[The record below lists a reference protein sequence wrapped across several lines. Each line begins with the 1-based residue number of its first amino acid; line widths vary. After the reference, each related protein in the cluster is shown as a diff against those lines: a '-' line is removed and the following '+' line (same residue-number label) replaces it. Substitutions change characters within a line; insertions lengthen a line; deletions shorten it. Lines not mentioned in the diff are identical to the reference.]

1 MLVVKKI
8 VLLQRVFIKKHLSL
22 KYIHMKF
29 ETTAI
34 HGIRTTDT
42 EVNTWGSTINM
53 ASTFQLKE
61 FGVTQE
67 FEYSRVSNPTRK
79 DFETL
84 IAKLES
90 GKYGFGFSSG
100 MAASTSLF
108 TIFEAGDHFVF
119 GLDIY
124 GGTFRIMKDIFS
136 KFGLEASFVDTTDL
150 ENIRKAIK
158 PNTKG
163 IFIETPSNPLLDV
176 TDIRG
181 TVAIA
186 KEYGLLTIV
195 DNTFLSPYLQRPLE
209 LGADIVVHSATK
221 YLSGHN
227 DIIAGAIVVNDAT
240 LAEKI
245 SFAQVAI
252 GALISPF
259 DSWLLVRS
267 IKTLKVRMDYA
278 QSNTLKLI
286 EFLQHHPAVEK
297 VYYPTLENNK
307 GKAIQESQ
315 ASGAGAVFSF
325 VMKDVAKVKTFFES
339 LKVALFAVSLGG
351 VETLVTHP
359 STHTHTEFPEEE
371 KVARGVTQTLIRVAV
386 GIENIEDLI
395 ADFKQALEK

>member
-1 MLVVKKI
+1 
-8 VLLQRVFIKKHLSL
+8 
-22 KYIHMKF
+22 MKF

-34 HGIRTTDT
+34 HGIRTT
-42 EVNTWGSTINM
+42 EKGVEKWSSSINM
-53 ASTFQLKE
+53 ASTFPLNE

-79 DFETL
+79 EFETL

-90 GKYGFGFSSG
+90 GKHGFGFSSG
-100 MAASTSLF
+100 MAATTSLF

-124 GGTFRIMKDIFS
+124 GGTFRIMKDVFA
-136 KFGLEASFVDTTDL
+136 KFGLEATYVDTTDL
-150 ENIRKAIK
+150 DNIRKAIR

-186 KEYGLLTIV
+186 KEHGLLTIV

-227 DIIAGAIVVNDAT
+227 DIIAGAVVVNDDA

-259 DSWLLVRS
+259 DSWLLIRS

-278 QSNTLKLI
+278 QANTLKLI
-286 EFLQHHPAVEK
+286 EFLQGHPAVEK
-297 VYYPTLENNK
+297 VYYPTLPSNK

-315 ASGAGAVFSF
+315 ALGAGAVFSF
-325 VMKDVAKVKTFFES
+325 VMKDEKKVKTFFEA
-339 LKVALFAVSLGG
+339 LRVALFAVSLGG

-371 KVARGVTQTLIRVAV
+371 KVARGVTQTLVRVAV
-386 GIENIEDLI
+386 GIEHIDDLI

>member
-1 MLVVKKI
+1 
-8 VLLQRVFIKKHLSL
+8 
-22 KYIHMKF
+22 MKF

-136 KFGLEASFVDTTDL
+136 KFSLEASFVDTTDL

-186 KEYGLLTIV
+186 KEHGLLTIV

-351 VETLVTHP
+351 VETVVTHP

>member
-1 MLVVKKI
+1 MQVCKKI

-186 KEYGLLTIV
+186 KEHGLLTIV

>member
-1 MLVVKKI
+1 
-8 VLLQRVFIKKHLSL
+8 
-22 KYIHMKF
+22 MKF

-186 KEYGLLTIV
+186 KEHGLLTIV

-209 LGADIVVHSATK
+209 LGADIIVHSATK

-395 ADFKQALEK
+395 SDFKQALEK

>member
-1 MLVVKKI
+1 
-8 VLLQRVFIKKHLSL
+8 
-22 KYIHMKF
+22 MKF

-227 DIIAGAIVVNDAT
+227 DIIAGAIVVNDVT

-286 EFLQHHPAVEK
+286 EFLHHHPAVEK

>member
-1 MLVVKKI
+1 
-8 VLLQRVFIKKHLSL
+8 
-22 KYIHMKF
+22 MKF

-34 HGIRTTDT
+34 HGIRTT
-42 EVNTWGSTINM
+42 EKGVEKWSSCINM
-53 ASTFQLKE
+53 ASTFPLNE

-79 DFETL
+79 EFETL

-90 GKYGFGFSSG
+90 GKHGFGFSSG
-100 MAASTSLF
+100 MAATTSLF

-124 GGTFRIMKDIFS
+124 GGTFRIMKDVFA
-136 KFGLEASFVDTTDL
+136 KFGLEATYVDTTDL
-150 ENIRKAIK
+150 DNIRKAIR

-186 KEYGLLTIV
+186 KEHGLLTIV
-195 DNTFLSPYLQRPLE
+195 DNTFLPPYLQRPLE

-227 DIIAGAIVVNDAT
+227 DIIAGAVVVNDDT

-259 DSWLLVRS
+259 DSWLLIRS

-278 QSNTLKLI
+278 QANTLKLI
-286 EFLQHHPAVEK
+286 EFLQGHPAVEK
-297 VYYPTLENNK
+297 VYYPTLPSNK

-325 VMKDVAKVKTFFES
+325 VMKDEKKVKTFFEA
-339 LKVALFAVSLGG
+339 LRVALFAVSLGG

-371 KVARGVTQTLIRVAV
+371 KVARGVTQTLVRVAV
-386 GIENIEDLI
+386 GIEHIDDLI

>member
-1 MLVVKKI
+1 
-8 VLLQRVFIKKHLSL
+8 
-22 KYIHMKF
+22 MKF

-67 FEYSRVSNPTRK
+67 FEYSRGSNPTRK

-227 DIIAGAIVVNDAT
+227 DIIAGAIVVNDAA

>member
-1 MLVVKKI
+1 
-8 VLLQRVFIKKHLSL
+8 
-22 KYIHMKF
+22 MKF

-221 YLSGHN
+221 YLSGHK

>member
-1 MLVVKKI
+1 
-8 VLLQRVFIKKHLSL
+8 
-22 KYIHMKF
+22 MKF

-34 HGIRTTDT
+34 HGIRTTAT

>member
-1 MLVVKKI
+1 
-8 VLLQRVFIKKHLSL
+8 
-22 KYIHMKF
+22 MKF

-67 FEYSRVSNPTRK
+67 FEYTRVSNPTRK

-325 VMKDVAKVKTFFES
+325 VMKDAAKVKTFFES

>member
-1 MLVVKKI
+1 
-8 VLLQRVFIKKHLSL
+8 
-22 KYIHMKF
+22 MKF

-227 DIIAGAIVVNDAT
+227 DIIAGAIVVNDVT

>member
-1 MLVVKKI
+1 
-8 VLLQRVFIKKHLSL
+8 
-22 KYIHMKF
+22 MKF

-227 DIIAGAIVVNDAT
+227 DIIAGAIVVNDAA

>member
-1 MLVVKKI
+1 
-8 VLLQRVFIKKHLSL
+8 
-22 KYIHMKF
+22 MKF

-186 KEYGLLTIV
+186 KEHGLLTIV

-240 LAEKI
+240 LAERI

>member
-1 MLVVKKI
+1 MC
-8 VLLQRVFIKKHLSL
+8 FYKKHLSL

-186 KEYGLLTIV
+186 KEHGLLTIV

>member
-1 MLVVKKI
+1 
-8 VLLQRVFIKKHLSL
+8 
-22 KYIHMKF
+22 MKF

-34 HGIRTTDT
+34 HGIRNIGAPN
-42 EVNTWGSTINM
+42 EKWGSCINM
-53 ASTFQLKE
+53 ASTFPLNE

-79 DFETL
+79 EFETL

-90 GKYGFGFSSG
+90 GRHGFGFSSG
-100 MAASTSLF
+100 MAATTSLF

-124 GGTFRIMKDIFS
+124 GGTFRIMKDVFA
-136 KFGLEASFVDTTDL
+136 KFGLEATYVDTTNLD
-150 ENIRKAIK
+150 NIRKAIR

-186 KEYGLLTIV
+186 KQHGLLTIV

-209 LGADIVVHSATK
+209 LGADVVLHSATK

-227 DIIAGAIVVNDAT
+227 DIIAGAVVVNDDA

-259 DSWLLVRS
+259 DSWLLIRS

-278 QSNTLKLI
+278 QANTLKLI
-286 EFLQHHPAVEK
+286 EFLEGHPAVEK
-297 VYYPTLENNK
+297 VYYPTLPNNK

-315 ASGAGAVFSF
+315 ALGAGAVFSF
-325 VMKDVAKVKTFFES
+325 VMKDEKKVKPFFEA
-339 LKVALFAVSLGG
+339 LRVALFAVSLGG

-371 KVARGVTQTLIRVAV
+371 KVARGVTQTLVRVAV
-386 GIENIEDLI
+386 GLENIEDLI

>member
-1 MLVVKKI
+1 
-8 VLLQRVFIKKHLSL
+8 
-22 KYIHMKF
+22 MKF

-359 STHTHTEFPEEE
+359 STHTQTEFPEEE